1 MSLLDVS
8 HLAYHYPK
16 QAVLFQDINCQLQA
30 GQVLTILG
38 PNGIG
43 KSTLLKCLMGLIKPT
58 SGTISMNNVP
68 LAKQSVKQLA
78 QLVAYVPQHVPD
90 PGSLTVNDYV
100 VTGRTPYMSFAQ
112 APGAEEYARV
122 EDALA
127 QLGLTQLANR
137 QVNTLSGGQFQ
148 LVTIAK
154 ALVQEPQLVIL
165 DEPTAALDFGRQRQ
179 VLALIQNLA
188 QHHFAVI
195 HTTHNPNHAFQLGH
209 TVGLFS
215 PDGSFMTG
223 TPDEL
228 LTEERLQQ
236 TYQTPLKLIYEPA
249 LGRMICEL
257 PSF

>member
-1 MSLLDVS
+1 M
-8 HLAYHYPK
+8 
-16 QAVLFQDINCQLQA
+16 
-30 GQVLTILG
+30 
-38 PNGIG
+38 G
-43 KSTLLKCLMGLIKPT
+43 KSTLLKCLMGLLKPT

-112 APGAEEYARV
+112 APGTQEYARV

-127 QLGLTQLANR
+127 QLNLTQLANR

-165 DEPTAALDFGRQRQ
+165 DEPSDNTS
-179 VLALIQNLA
+179 N
-188 QHHFAVI
+188 
-195 HTTHNPNHAFQLGH
+195 
-209 TVGLFS
+209 S
-215 PDGSFMTG
+215 PSEVASEMFKNILPYMNIY
-223 TPDEL
+223 PDKE
-228 LTEERLQQ
+228 
-236 TYQTPLKLIYEPA
+236 
-249 LGRMICEL
+249 
-257 PSF
+257 